1 MNHSKIIRNELRKF
15 QTNEIILASKFYKEI
30 LHNQNVSETSFYKL
44 LERMYKSEQLV
55 KLSKGIYY
63 IPNKTKFG
71 IVPISDEKII
81 SLFINDNQGM
91 VVGYSLYNKLNL
103 TTQISKKITILS
115 SNVSNEIKNIRNIEI
130 KNVKMNYSKDYI
142 KIIEMLEVLQN
153 FNDIQDINYNAF
165 YKYVKE
171 FSEEFNE
178 TNTDYVIENINY
190 KKSTISFLHNI
201 LNYFGV
207 NNNLNKHL
215 SSLSKY
221 KHFVMEDIDEFTQTR
236 KRF

>member
-1 MNHSKIIRNELRKF
+1 MNYSKIIRNELRKF
-15 QTNEIILASKFYKEI
+15 QANEIILASKFYKER
-30 LHNQNVSETSFYKL
+30 LYDQNVSETSFYKL

-71 IVPISDEKII
+71 IVPISDEEII

-142 KIIEMLEVLQN
+142 NIIEMLEVLQN

-165 YKYVKE
+165 YKYAKE

-178 TNTDYVIENINY
+178 TNTDYIIENMNY
-190 KKSTISFLHNI
+190 KKTTISFLHNI

-221 KHFVMEDIDEFTQTR
+221 KHFVMEDINKILLEINE
-236 KRF
+236 

>member
-1 MNHSKIIRNELRKF
+1 MNYSKIIRNELRKF
-15 QTNEIILASKFYKEI
+15 QTNEIILASKLYKER

-71 IVPISDEKII
+71 VVPISDEEII
-81 SLFINDNQGM
+81 SLYTNDNQGM

-130 KNVKMNYSKDYI
+130 KKVKMNYSKDYI
-142 KIIEMLEVLQN
+142 KIIEMFEVLQN

-165 YKYVKE
+165 YKYVKKI
-171 FSEEFNE
+171 SEEFNE
-178 TNTDYVIENINY
+178 TNTDYVIENMNY

-201 LNYFGV
+201 LNYFHV
-207 NNNLNKHL
+207 NNNLNKYL

-221 KHFVMEDIDEFTQTR
+221 KHFVMEDIIVR
-236 KRF
+236 I